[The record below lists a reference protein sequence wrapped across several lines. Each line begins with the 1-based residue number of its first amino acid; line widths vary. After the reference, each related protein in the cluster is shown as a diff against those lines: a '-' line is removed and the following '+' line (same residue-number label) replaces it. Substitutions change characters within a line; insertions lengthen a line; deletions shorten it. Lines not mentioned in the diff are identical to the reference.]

1 MKKIA
6 LSALTVA
13 LMVGCTVERT
23 IVQEPAPTTIP
34 AETTPET
41 TPAPTQPPTTPA
53 PAGGDEDGFLAS
65 LHSQVPITRGIDD
78 LTLLDTA
85 WAVCT
90 AISGGAT
97 LDDIASTIIA
107 SASSAESEDMLTWVS
122 VYAVM
127 YLCPEYDYIMDTDY

>member
-23 IVQEPAPTTIP
+23 IVQEPSPTTIP
-34 AETTPET
+34 AETTPE
-41 TPAPTQPPTTPA
+41 PAES
-53 PAGGDEDGFLAS
+53 DEDGFLAS

-78 LTLLDTA
+78 LTLLDSA

-90 AISGGAT
+90 AISNGAT

-107 SASSAESEDMLTWVS
+107 SASDAESEDMLTWVS

-127 YLCPEYDYIMDTDY
+127 YLCPEYSYIMETDY

>member
-23 IVQEPAPTTIP
+23 IVQEPAPTIIP
-34 AETTPET
+34 AETTPE
-41 TPAPTQPPTTPA
+41 PAES
-53 PAGGDEDGFLAS
+53 DEDGFLVS

-90 AISGGAT
+90 AISEGAT
-97 LDDIASTIIA
+97 LDDIASTILA
-107 SASSAESEDMLTWVS
+107 SASDAEGQDMLTWVS

-127 YLCPEYDYIMDTDY
+127 HLCPEYSYIMDTDY

>member
-41 TPAPTQPPTTPA
+41 TES
-53 PAGGDEDGFLAS
+53 DEDGFLAS